1 MAAARDR
8 HATATRTGPAPPA
21 GSAPGRPTPAR
32 GHPPPPATGR
42 RVASRRCPVVPPPPP
57 RRATQQPKGSTVTL
71 EVSRGN
77 QFRMP
82 DLTGTRYSD
91 VAAAL
96 QRAGWRAPPDQLTR
110 HDVKTPDIS
119 RVDQVTQQS
128 VPAGQAVSRDTRVD
142 VGVNVFSLLP

>member
-1 MAAARDR
+1 MLSTSSEGA
-8 HATATRTGPAPPA
+8 
-21 GSAPGRPTPAR
+21 
-32 GHPPPPATGR
+32 
-42 RVASRRCPVVPPPPP
+42 
-57 RRATQQPKGSTVTL
+57 QQPKGSTVTL

-96 QRAGWRAPPDQLTR
+96 QRAGWRASPDQLTR